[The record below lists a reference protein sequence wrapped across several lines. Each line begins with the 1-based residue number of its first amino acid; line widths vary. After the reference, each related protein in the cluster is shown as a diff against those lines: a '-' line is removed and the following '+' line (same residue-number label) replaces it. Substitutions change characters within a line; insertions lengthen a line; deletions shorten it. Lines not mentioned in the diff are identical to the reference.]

1 MKQTNRNNGAWG
13 WAAVFVLLA
22 TGIKAQTAPGLDA
35 RIESTTRNSHVFKTY
50 LKDDRVSVDSK
61 KGIVTLSGTVSSRS
75 HKSLAEATAEN
86 VRGVKSVTNN
96 ISVQTDEGNSD
107 GWIGTKVRTTL
118 LFYRNV
124 RGLRTEVDVKDGA
137 VTLRGEA
144 NSAAQKDLTTEYV
157 KDVDGV
163 TSVNNQMTVAAAPA
177 PAPKE
182 SMGKKIDDAS
192 ITAQVK
198 LALLYHRSTSALST
212 SVKTNRGVVVITGKA
227 MNGAEKDLVTK
238 LVRNIDGVTSV
249 QNRMTVGP
257 TQ

>member
-1 MKQTNRNNGAWG
+1 MKQTNRTNGAWG
-13 WAAVFVLLA
+13 LAAVFVLLA
-22 TGIKAQTAPGLDA
+22 SGIKAQTAPGLDA

-50 LKDDRVSVDSK
+50 LKDDRVSVDSE
-61 KGIVTLSGTVSSRS
+61 KGVVTLSGTVSSRS

-96 ISVQTDEGNSD
+96 IAVLPDEGNSD

-163 TSVNNQMTVAAAPA
+163 TSVNNQMTVAAAS
-177 PAPKE
+177 APKE

-212 SVKTNRGVVVITGKA
+212 SVKTNRGVVEITGKA